1 MSFLGEPITH
11 SRRRRVMMQQKLLWR
26 NKKYPKLKE
35 KGDLLGVEECEF
47 IIMIFLAFNRNH

>member
-35 KGDLLGVEECEF
+35 KGDLLGVEECDF
-47 IIMIFLAFNRNH
+47 FSFQ